1 MKDAAPRRLGRGLA
15 ALLGDNPAAE
25 ASSAIG
31 MVAVDL
37 LEPSPFQPRGTIQ
50 DDDLQELVASIRAQ
64 GMLQPILA
72 RPDHHRPGRFQIVAG
87 ERRWRAA
94 RLAEITSI
102 PCFIKDIPDNEASV
116 AALVENLQRRD
127 LNPIEEAEGFRRLIE
142 DFGLTQEQLG
152 TAIGKSRSHVAN
164 LLRLLAL
171 PPEVLGYVRDGTL
184 TAGHARAALASPDP
198 LRAADQMIAR
208 GMTVRQAEALAS
220 TGPETAN
227 SPPARRRNAVDSS
240 NADIRAVE
248 ADLAEQLGL
257 HVSISYNGK
266 GGVVTLRYQNLDQLD
281 HIVAKLGR
289 S

>member
-15 ALLGDNPAAE
+15 ALLGDDPAANA
-25 ASSAIG
+25 ASSVG

-37 LEPSPFQPRGTIQ
+37 LEPNPFQPRGPIS
-50 DDDLQELVASIRAQ
+50 DEDLQELVASIRAQ
-64 GMLQPILA
+64 GLLQPILA

-94 RLAEITSI
+94 KLADIASI
-102 PCFIKDIPDNEASV
+102 PCFIRDMPDSEAGA

-171 PPEVLGYVRDGTL
+171 PPQVVAYVRNGTL
-184 TAGHARAALASPDP
+184 TAGHARAALACADP

-208 GMTVRQAEALAS
+208 GMTVRQAEALGGEAAAS
-220 TGPETAN
+220 KLPSATAPRLEGG
-227 SPPARRRNAVDSS
+227 S
-240 NADIRAVE
+240 ADIRAVE

-257 HVSISYNGK
+257 HVSISFNGK
-266 GGVVTLRYQNLDQLD
+266 GGTVSLRYQNLDQLD

-289 S
+289 G